1 MSALA
6 QSCVTQRL
14 TLPTV
19 AAHIDRYL
27 STFPTERAE
36 LTRLL
41 EQVADGDE
49 GLFTRKNMRGHLT
62 ASALVLNAAQTHVF
76 FIHHK
81 ASDFWMQPGGHYEGE
96 PSLWDNAQREV
107 AEETGLIAI
116 TLHPWHSTHDHP
128 FDLHTHAIS
137 ARPEKNEGDHFHHDF
152 LYLAQS
158 TMESATLQ
166 AEEITGGRWMALHEL
181 HTLPGLRL
189 RDRFLPKLKAINLL

>member
-6 QSCVTQRL
+6 QIDNARQLTLQMVEADTQR
-14 TLPTV
+14 
-19 AAHIDRYL
+19 YL
-27 STFPTERAE
+27 DTFPAERPE
-36 LTRLL
+36 LSRLL
-41 EQVADGDE
+41 NQLADKDE

-62 ASALVLNAAQTHVF
+62 ASALVLNVAQTHVF

-81 ASDFWMQPGGHYEGE
+81 ASDFWMQPGGHYENE

-107 AEETGLIAI
+107 AEETGLTAI
-116 TLHPWHSTHDHP
+116 TLHPWHNTHDHP
-128 FDLHTHAIS
+128 FDLHTHAIA

-166 AEEITGGRWMALHEL
+166 AEEITGGRWIALHEL
-181 HTLPGLRL
+181 HTLKGLRL